1 MTTQRRRLAAVT
13 AATALIIG
21 FAGCG
26 GDSGG
31 GGDVS
36 TNKDATRTEAT
47 KGGTVYSLEQA
58 VTEHLDP
65 QRVYVGRDISNL
77 SRLVYRSLVTF
88 PPGETDPTKGTTP
101 VPDLATDT
109 GQSNEDATEW
119 SFTLKDGP
127 VWQDGQPVTCE
138 DFKYGVSRT
147 FATDVITGG
156 PNYILGYLDV
166 PEAADGTP
174 VYKGPY
180 TGEGQAEFD
189 KAVVCDG
196 NTITYQF
203 KKPWPDFPLAIAA
216 LTAFDP
222 YRADQDKG
230 DKSDLAVFSNGPY
243 MLDGEWNEDTG
254 GTFVRNPEWDGAEDP
269 NREANP
275 DSFVFQ
281 IGIEPEVIV
290 DRLIANQGD
299 DQNAITTRNVT
310 PAQYPQITGDV
321 AARAV
326 NFESPF
332 ANYLLPNFN
341 RITNLQVRQALA
353 AGDRPGW
360 LRGCARWRQGVPAV
374 AVRRRS
380 TTPGYV
386 PNANFGEAAG
396 ADVEGA
402 KALLE
407 ESGETLPYPIK
418 LTYPIGSDASQKAF
432 AALKATYDSA
442 GFDVTLDG
450 LDPSGPYYDTIQKPG
465 SDSDL
470 IWGGWGADWP
480 SISTVIPPLFDS
492 RINLTKASN
501 GQDYGNYKNDE
512 VNAAMDAASA
522 EIDLDKAN
530 RCGPTSTTRW
540 ARKSPTSRWTCR
552 CSTPARLEHRELR
565 QRSIHQRL
573 PRPRSHLRQGRR
585 QLTDRFGCGPAFT
598 AGPHPAILHSAG
610 DPLEPMRTCDRTVTA
625 RTPAPGHRGRDCE
638 SG

>member
-1 MTTQRRRLAAVT
+1 MGTNRKRLVAA
-13 AATALIIG
+13 AASMVVAVAV
-21 FAGCG
+21 AGCG
-26 GDSGG
+26 GDSDDDTETG
-31 GGDVS
+31 
-36 TNKDATRTEAT
+36 TNTDQERTEAA
-47 KGGTVYSLEQA
+47 KGGTIYSLELS

-65 QRVYVGRDISNL
+65 QRVYIGRDISNL
-77 SRLVYRSLVTF
+77 GRLVYRSWVVF
-88 PPGETDPTKGTTP
+88 PLGETDAAKASEI

-127 VWQDGQPVTCE
+127 VWQDGQAITCE

-156 PNYILGYLDV
+156 PNYIIGYLDV
-166 PEAADGTP
+166 PEDAEGTP

-189 KAVVCDG
+189 KAVTCDG
-196 NTITYQF
+196 NTITYRF
-203 KKPWPDFPLAIAA
+203 KKPWPDFPLAIAS
-216 LTAFDP
+216 LRAFDP

-243 MLDGEWNEDTG
+243 MLDGEWNEDSG
-254 GTFVRNPEWDGAEDP
+254 GTYVRNPEWDGAEDT

-281 IGIEPEVIV
+281 VGIETEVVI
-290 DRLIANQGD
+290 DRLIADSGD
-299 DQNAITTRNVT
+299 DANAISTRSVT
-310 PAQYPQITGDV
+310 AAQYPQITGDV

-332 ANYLLPNFN
+332 SNYLLPNFN

-353 AGDRPGW
+353 LATDRGGYVGSLGGDKASAPS
-360 LRGCARWRQGVPAV
+360 LSIVNP
-374 AVRRRS
+374 S
-380 TTPGYV
+380 TPGYV

-492 RINLTKASN
+492 RINLTKTSN
-501 GQDYGNYKNDE
+501 GQDYGNYHSDA

-522 EIDLDKAN
+522 EVDIDKAN
-530 RCGPTSTTRW
+530 EMWAEVDNMLAEDVAYIPLDTTKFYFLRGSNIENYVNAVSTNGYPDLGVISV
-540 ARKSPTSRWTCR
+540 KEGS
-552 CSTPARLEHRELR
+552 
-565 QRSIHQRL
+565 
-573 PRPRSHLRQGRR
+573 
-585 QLTDRFGCGPAFT
+585 
-598 AGPHPAILHSAG
+598 
-610 DPLEPMRTCDRTVTA
+610 
-625 RTPAPGHRGRDCE
+625 
-638 SG
+638 